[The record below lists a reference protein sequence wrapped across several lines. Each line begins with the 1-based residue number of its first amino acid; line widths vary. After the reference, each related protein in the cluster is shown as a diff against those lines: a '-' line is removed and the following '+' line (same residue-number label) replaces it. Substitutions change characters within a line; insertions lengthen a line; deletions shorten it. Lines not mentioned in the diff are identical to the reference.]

1 MIAAIWPPPLKKQS
15 SRAVLHR
22 QHRLMGVKSSMS
34 GNIAMCSRRFLLNIE
49 KPPAQGRGFFRRVG
63 LHPPSRNG
71 NLSCHVTRCGNE
83 CPLHPRTQYRRR
95 IISAASSGVGAM
107 STGPLRLRSSR
118 APRGR
123 ARRMWGRIPH
133 SQVTFSD
140 VRDDGFVGLAECAI
154 IRAQIEVGFL
164 RFDARQQQR
173 PAASGARRAKPIYEF
188 VFRDVWHGS
197 LELAGAQ
204 HSQSPIM

>member
-1 MIAAIWPPPLKKQS
+1 MVLGSCLGCHARPWRSARPRGARAPIRQAIKCS
-15 SRAVLHR
+15 SVAGSSAQRR
-22 QHRLMGVKSSMS
+22 QAS
-34 GNIAMCSRRFLLNIE
+34 A
-49 KPPAQGRGFFRRVG
+49 
-63 LHPPSRNG
+63 
-71 NLSCHVTRCGNE
+71 RCA
-83 CPLHPRTQYRRR
+83 PD
-95 IISAASSGVGAM
+95 
-107 STGPLRLRSSR
+107 RLRSSR

-123 ARRMWGRIPH
+123 ARRMWGPIRH

-154 IRAQIEVGFL
+154 IHAQIEVGSL

-173 PAASGARRAKPIYEF
+173 LAASGARRAKPIYEF

-204 HSQSPIM
+204 HSQSPII